1 MDNSKSRVLM
11 KIEKFPGNA
20 ADNVDAVMP
29 I

>member
-1 MDNSKSRVLM
+1 MDNSKSRVLI
-11 KIEKFPGNA
+11 KIEKSPGNA